1 MTPPN
6 NKRFLFI
13 HIMKT
18 GGTSFA
24 DILKIN
30 FPDKIRYPNACFD
43 TDTDYARR
51 IQSYTDVPAFVQD
64 VNSLGSKLRVASA
77 HVPYAVRSLLHDH
90 YETITILR
98 HPVDRTL
105 SYLKHCRQYHKEHE
119 NFALEEIYERAW
131 FKHTFIQNYQTKIFS
146 MSAAEAM
153 EKIRFAD
160 NAPPIPS
167 LQDLTTRENLSAEVI
182 EFEKLNPARFTLE
195 SFVPSTGVITVD
207 RNRLDTAKRN
217 LTKVELVGVTETYD
231 QFLCQLRDR
240 YSWEIQSMP
249 KRNVGVT
256 QKVSDE
262 FESRIAEDNWAD
274 IELYD
279 FARSL
284 AAGY

>member
-13 HIMKT
+13 HVMKT

-30 FPDKIRYPNACFD
+30 FPDKVRYPDACFN
-43 TDTDYARR
+43 TDTDHARR
-51 IQSYTDVPAFVQD
+51 IQSYIDVPAFVKD
-64 VNSLGSKLRVASA
+64 VNSLGPQLRVASA
-77 HVPYAVRSLLHDH
+77 HVPYAARSLLHGH
-90 YETITILR
+90 YETMTILR

-105 SYLKHCRQYHKEHE
+105 SYLKHCRKYHKEHQ
-119 NFALEEIYERAW
+119 NFSLEEIYERAW